1 MISDIIVFLFVLLF
15 VWLGYKAG
23 FIKTLFGMCSYFIS
37 IILGFMLYPIVS
49 GGLKNSFIYDSVL
62 KFSEK
67 QININF
73 KGNTLFNDILMKVGA
88 EAANATAELLINII
102 SFVLVI
108 IVCKILISLIS
119 KSLSFI
125 SKVPVIS
132 FLNRILGGV
141 LGGLKGILLLYIL
154 FLVINFLPTNITE
167 KTINDINE
175 SKIASKFYKENLII
189 DILGRDIVKADGK
202 WE

>member
-15 VWLGYKAG
+15 ICFGYKAG

-37 IILGFMLYPIVS
+37 IILGLMLYPIIS
-49 GGLKNSFIYDSVL
+49 STLKNSFIYDSVRN
-62 KFSEK
+62 FSEK
-67 QININF
+67 QINISF
-73 KGNTLFNDILMKVGA
+73 KGNSIINDIFMKLGSDAV
-88 EAANATAELLINII
+88 NATAELILNII

-108 IVCKILISLIS
+108 LVCKILLSFIL
-119 KSLSFI
+119 KSLTFI

-132 FLNRILGGV
+132 FLNKGLGAV
-141 LGGLKGILLLYIL
+141 LGALKGILLLYVL

-167 KTINDINE
+167 KTIDNINE
-175 SKIASKFYKENLII
+175 SKIACKFYKENLII
-189 DILGRDIVKADGK
+189 DVLGRDIVKADGK

>member
-202 WE
+202 